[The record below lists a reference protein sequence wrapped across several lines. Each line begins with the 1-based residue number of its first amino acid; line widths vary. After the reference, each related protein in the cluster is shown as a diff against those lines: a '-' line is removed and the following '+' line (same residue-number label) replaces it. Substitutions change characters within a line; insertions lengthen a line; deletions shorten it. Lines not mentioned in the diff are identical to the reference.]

1 MEKHLNIKARVTR
14 LRWLALACLAGLAGM
29 WLVCTIGLRVNWSGS
44 EPVGIYWAVSKVP
57 GKGDFVFVLPP
68 AMPIFRLAKERG
80 YLAAG
85 PGPAGTCGLTK
96 QIVAVGGDRVAIDRE
111 GVRVN
116 GILLKNSAPR
126 VTDEAGQLMPACY
139 LSDYTLRVDEVLL
152 MSDHDP
158 ASFDG
163 RYFGPLPKTTIQSVI
178 MPVITWK

>member
-1 MEKHLNIKARVTR
+1 VPGRGWGDV
-14 LRWLALACLAGLAGM
+14 G
-29 WLVCTIGLRVNWSGS
+29 GLRNRFAS
-44 EPVGIYWAVSKVP
+44 ELDWQRAGRNLLGGFESSRQRGLSVRSAA
-57 GKGDFVFVLPP
+57 GD
-68 AMPIFRLAKERG
+68 AIFRLAKERG
-80 YLAAG
+80 NLAAG

-111 GVRVN
+111 GVWVN

-126 VTDEAGQLMPACY
+126 LTDEAGQLMPACY